1 LALQGSLAQHGDPRT
16 GWNPNKE
23 PEMTKSR
30 DSKKADKKEPSKT
43 PKEKKAAKR
52 EKKETRQR
60 G

>member
-1 LALQGSLAQHGDPRT
+1 LAQHGDPRT